1 MERACPDSTVLAVSP
16 VQFDGCVKKHSET
29 KKGRVDKII
38 SRRVFSVALAIV
50 VEAGIYAQGQGVI
63 PAPSPAPKLAAV
75 TIKVDLSQKLA
86 PFRPIY
92 SWFGY
97 DEANYTTT
105 QLGRVLLGELHDL
118 SPAPVHIRVHHLLTS
133 GDGQPELK
141 FSSTNVYRDDEA
153 GHAVYDFTLL
163 DGIFDAYKRAGVEP
177 MIEFGFMP
185 KDLAAVL
192 PDRHEPYQVHYPKS
206 TVSGASNNPPK
217 DYGKWRDL
225 AQAVTAH
232 LVQRYGR
239 EKVQQWYFEVW
250 NEPDIDYWHASR
262 EDYLRLYDY
271 TVAGVRAALPTARV
285 GGPATTGPS
294 GERAAAYLKAF
305 LNHIA
310 SGKSEATG
318 GSVPLDFISFH
329 AKGHP
334 TIVGEQVTMGLNHEL
349 SDADHGFS
357 IVAQYPK
364 FRGLPIIL
372 SEADPEGCAAC
383 SSRVNPANNY
393 RNGTLYPAYTAAA
406 YKGLLDLAQEHGVNL
421 ISMLSWSFEFEG
433 KDYFEGF
440 RSLNTNGIDK
450 PILNLFRML
459 GMMGGERVMASS
471 TGSVPLKTQVETG
484 VRDSADVDA
493 LATREAGK
501 ADVLVWNFHDAAKA
515 APETPVDLTI
525 QGVPAGVRRVLVQH
539 YRIDDAH
546 SNAYMVWKQMGA
558 PQQPTSE
565 QYEKLRAEEGL
576 QLLGSPVWL
585 DVSEGAVHISTV
597 MPRQSVSLLALSW

>member
-1 MERACPDSTVLAVSP
+1 MPRNPILLLTL
-16 VQFDGCVKKHSET
+16 
-29 KKGRVDKII
+29 
-38 SRRVFSVALAIV
+38 VFAL
-50 VEAGIYAQGQGVI
+50 EAWIGAQGQGII
-63 PAPSPAPKLAAV
+63 PPLPATPDQPAV
-75 TIKVDLSQKLA
+75 GVQVDLSQRIE

-105 QLGRVLLGELHDL
+105 PLGRALLGELHDL

-141 FSSTNVYRDDEA
+141 FSSTNVYREDEA
-153 GHAVYDFTLL
+153 GHPLYDYTLL
-163 DGIFDAYKRAGVEP
+163 DGIFDAYKNAGVQP
-177 MIEFGFMP
+177 MVEFGFMP
-185 KDLAAVL
+185 RDLAAIL
-192 PDRHEPYQVHYPKS
+192 PDGHEPYQVHYPKS
-206 TVSGASNNPPK
+206 TISGASNNPPK
-217 DYGKWRDL
+217 DYGRWRDL
-225 AQAVTAH
+225 VQAVTAH

-239 EKVQQWYFEVW
+239 DQVQQWYFEVW

-271 TVAGVRAALPTARV
+271 TVAGVRAALPAARV

-294 GERAAAYLKAF
+294 SQRAADFLKAF
-305 LNHIA
+305 LDHIE
-310 SGKSEATG
+310 SGKSAATG

-329 AKGHP
+329 VKGRP
-334 TIVGEQVTMGLNHEL
+334 TIMGGQVTMGLNHEL

-364 FRGLPIIL
+364 FSRLPIIL

-393 RNGTLYPAYTAAA
+393 RNGTVYPAYTAAA
-406 YKGLLDLAQEHGVNL
+406 YKGLLDLAQQHRVNL

-459 GMMGGERVMASS
+459 GMMGGERVAATS
-471 TGSVPLKTQVETG
+471 TGSVPLQTQVETG
-484 VRDSADVDA
+484 VRGAADVDA
-493 LATREAGK
+493 LATRGNSK
-501 ADVLVWNFHDAAKA
+501 ADVLMWNYHDADQK
-515 APETPVDLTI
+515 APETPVELTI
-525 QGVPAGVRRVLVQH
+525 KGIPAGVGRVLVEH
-539 YRIDDAH
+539 YRIDGTH
-546 SNAYMVWKQMGA
+546 SNAYTVWQGMGS
-558 PQQPTSE
+558 PQHPTTE
-565 QYEKLRAEEGL
+565 MYEKLKAEQGL
-576 QLLGSPVWL
+576 QLLSSPGWL
-585 DVSEGAVHISTV
+585 DVRDGAVHLSTT
-597 MPRQSVSLLALSW
+597 MPRQSVALVTLSW